1 LHDNLIGKCA
11 VFNLVCG
18 TIIGLVIGASIK
30 LLMEKEKCGN
40 LSGVTVV
47 GVGGSVVMGSL
58 VGLLDPSF
66 GIIASY
72 FGAFFSLVIYALIK
86 TRRELYMLDSARA
99 AAKPSEGSKLF
110 ASATKP

>member
-1 LHDNLIGKCA
+1 
-11 VFNLVCG
+11 VFNLVWG
-18 TIIGLVIGASIK
+18 TIIGLVIGASSK

-47 GVGGSVVMGSL
+47 GVGGSVVMGWL

-72 FGAFFSLVIYALIK
+72 FGAFLSLVIYALIK
-86 TRRELYMLDSARA
+86 TRREL
-99 AAKPSEGSKLF
+99 
-110 ASATKP
+110 